1 MFNYSFIKLICSQ
14 VNFYE
19 NHTSCTYKPFHCQGL
34 KLKRCQRGSIK
45 LFWVRV
51 ITVVTNVSFIGFM
64 EPFPW
69 SVHFSLYI
77 NLLDD
82 QLPRTCAIITDW
94 CKSMTIWQ
102 HTVPILWWVYLSAK
116 DANCITSEKGI
127 DQQKVSGHYC
137 NAVCVYVHCYFRL
150 TITHLHPHASVH
162 LTSRFPS
169 Q

>member
-34 KLKRCQRGSIK
+34 KLNRRQRGSIK
-45 LFWVRV
+45 VFWVCV
-51 ITVVTNVSFIGFM
+51 ITVGTNVSFIGFM
-64 EPFPW
+64 EPFPS

-82 QLPRTCAIITDW
+82 QLPRTYAIVTDW
-94 CKSMTIWQ
+94 CKGMTIWQ
-102 HTVPILWWVYLSAK
+102 HTVI
-116 DANCITSEKGI
+116 NCITSETAI
-127 DQQKVSGHYC
+127 DQQKVSEHYC
-137 NAVCVYVHCYFRL
+137 NAVCVYVLHYFRL
-150 TITHLHPHASVH
+150 TITHSHPHACAH

-169 Q
+169 R